1 MTNLDRGSGT
11 VGGELDNDSSGA
23 PGSARTRI
31 GLALAP
37 ILFVAILLAPT
48 GLNPEAHR
56 LAAIL
61 AAVVVL
67 WVTEALPMPVTA
79 MLGAAAAVVMRVA
92 PAKEVFAPFA
102 DPLMFL
108 FIGAFILA
116 RAITL
121 HGLDRR
127 LAYSVLSHPLVAG
140 SPRRILFAFG
150 AITASISAWISN
162 TATTAMMFTIG
173 LAILAFLRDAEG
185 ETGIVLHPAYP
196 TVLMLMTSFA
206 ASIGGLATPVGTPPN
221 VIGIGFIRSELD
233 VAFPFFQWMMIGV
246 PIVVVVFAFLFFF
259 LDGASSGGRVR
270 IEGLGAMIGREKER
284 RGGWTR
290 GEVSTLVAFL
300 ATVVLWVMPGVV
312 ALTAGEQ
319 SAAYRSFVAMVPEG
333 VAAIVGASLL
343 FLLPGARG
351 ARAITWREAAQIDWG
366 IVLLYGGGFA
376 LGVLSFRTGL
386 AEAMGRSLLAL
397 MPSTGDTALLVGATV
412 VAAALSE
419 VTSNTA
425 AANMVV
431 PVVISVAQAA
441 GADPLAPALGATMG
455 ASMGFMLPVS
465 TPCNAI
471 VYGSGKIPL
480 IKMIRYG
487 VVLDIAG
494 VIVIIAFLKLLLPLV
509 R

>member
-1 MTNLDRGSGT
+1 MPAEAQTSAEVDG
-11 VGGELDNDSSGA
+11 
-23 PGSARTRI
+23 PGRTRLLA
-31 GLALAP
+31 GLILAP
-37 ILFVAILLAPT
+37 IVFASILLMPAPT
-48 GLNPEAHR
+48 LSPAAHR
-56 LAAIL
+56 LGAIL

-79 MLGAAAAVVMRVA
+79 MLGAAAAVVLRVA

-116 RAITL
+116 RAIML

-127 LAYSVLSHPLVAG
+127 LAYGVLSHPWVAA
-140 SPRRILFAFG
+140 SPRRILLAFG
-150 AITASISAWISN
+150 AVTASISAWISN

-173 LAILAFLRDAEG
+173 LAILAFLRDSER
-185 ETGIVLHPAYP
+185 ETGVRLHPAFP

-221 VIGIGFIRSELD
+221 VIGIGFIRSELN
-233 VAFPFFQWMMIGV
+233 VAFPFFQWMMLGV
-246 PIVVVVFAFLFFF
+246 PVVIVLFAFLFFY
-259 LDGASSGGRVR
+259 LDRVSSSGTIRF
-270 IEGLGAMIGREKER
+270 EGLAPMLERER
-284 RGGWTR
+284 ASRGGWTR
-290 GEVSTLVAFL
+290 GEVSTLFAFSVTVA
-300 ATVVLWVMPGVV
+300 LWVMPGFV
-312 ALTAGEQ
+312 ALAAGEN
-319 SAAYRSFVAMVPEG
+319 SAVYRDLIATVPEG
-333 VAAIVGASLL
+333 VAAVLGASLL
-343 FLLPGARG
+343 FLLPGTG
-351 ARAITWREAAQIDWG
+351 GGRAITWRQAAEIDWG

-376 LGVLSFRTGL
+376 LGVLSFQTGL
-386 AEAMGRSLLAL
+386 AEAMGRSLLAW
-397 MPSTGDTALLVGATV
+397 MPSSGDTALLVGSTL

-441 GADPLAPALGATMG
+441 GADALAPALGATMG

-471 VYGSGKIPL
+471 VYGSGRIPL
-480 IKMIRYG
+480 AKMMRYG
-487 VVLDIAG
+487 FLLDIAG
-494 VIVIIAFLKLLLPLV
+494 VIVIISAIQLLLPLL